1 MGEELSSAW
10 GRIAADGTVYVRTAA
25 GERVVGSWHAG
36 TAAEGLDYY
45 ARRYA
50 DLAAEV
56 TILEVRLVADAAN
69 ARTVAS
75 SVARLRAALPEA
87 SVVGDLDKLAARLA
101 ALDAAVA
108 GRLAEHSAARAE
120 QRASAAAAKAAL
132 VEEAERIA
140 AGNEWKATGDR
151 LRAIAEEWR
160 ALGGTG
166 RTDKGPEGELW
177 KRFATA
183 RESFTRRRGE
193 HFAALDKQRKVS
205 AARKEEIIAEATA
218 LAESTE
224 WTSTAARLR
233 DLLTEWK
240 AAGRGSREA
249 QDALWARF
257 RAAQD
262 VFFERRAA
270 MYAEKD
276 AHLRTNLQARE
287 ALLAEAE
294 ALDPAAD
301 LVGAQRRLRDIV
313 ERWEKCGPMPRGSGE
328 ELDRRLE
335 AVQDRVR
342 QAGES
347 RWQTRRTVSDSPL
360 VIRLRESVSKLEA
373 RAARARGRG
382 DTSAAEE
389 AEASLETQRGWLTQA
404 ERG

>member
-87 SVVGDLDKLAARLA
+87 SVVGDLDRLAARLA
-101 ALDAAVA
+101 ALEAAVA

-166 RTDKGPEGELW
+166 RTDKGPEGELS